1 MKTTGVKDISKF
13 GLLVFLGHPRL
24 SNVHSSY
31 RHVEYIGQL
40 LTEQM
45 NDEVDDE

>member
-1 MKTTGVKDISKF
+1 MYIDMHYTSYMYVSK
-13 GLLVFLGHPRL
+13 
-24 SNVHSSY
+24 VHLSY